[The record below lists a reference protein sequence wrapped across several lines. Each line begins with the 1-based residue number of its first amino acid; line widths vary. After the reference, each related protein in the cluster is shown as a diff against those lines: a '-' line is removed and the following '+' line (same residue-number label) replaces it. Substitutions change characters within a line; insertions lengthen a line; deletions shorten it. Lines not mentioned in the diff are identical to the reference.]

1 MFWSCKQLY
10 NDDVVCQPVYTAPR
24 MTDERAKLRRE
35 LQRYAAKRRQSL
47 EAAEVAL
54 KEIADL
60 LPSALEAGITKLE
73 IQRLTGV
80 SRPTID
86 RLLRG
91 RP

>member
-1 MFWSCKQLY
+1 
-10 NDDVVCQPVYTAPR
+10 
-24 MTDERAKLRRE
+24 MTNERAKVRRE
-35 LQRYAAKRRQSL
+35 LQSYAAKRRQSL
-47 EAAEVAL
+47 DAAEAAL
-54 KEIADL
+54 NEIADL

-86 RLLRG
+86 RLLRR